1 MNTTEH
7 IIANAF
13 YKKLTTDGD
22 GLEFDI
28 HPPEGM
34 DRTIYPNEEKAI
46 LQAQFAIG
54 GKVEAYANVGNA
66 GTTSQYCTLRIYVDN
81 VMVEEYEIKVEVG
94 SLGGSVWFTPVSI
107 KPLSIIKITCTT
119 HSSKLRVNNSTRISG
134 NIVDN
139 LDMYVRQVI

>member
-22 GLEFDI
+22 GLEFTI
-28 HPPEGM
+28 NPPE
-34 DRTIYPNEEKAI
+34 DVDNTLHSNEEKVV

-54 GKVEAYANVGNA
+54 GIVNAYAQIANS
-66 GTTSQYCTLRIYVDN
+66 GTTSQYCTVRVYVDN
-81 VMVEEYEIKVEVG
+81 VMVKEDEIKVG
-94 SLGGSVWFTPVSI
+94 LGPAGGDIHFTQISI
-107 KPLSIIKITCTT
+107 NPLSIIKITCTT
-119 HSSKLRVNNSTRISG
+119 SASKLYATGTTRISG